1 MPDPVWQRYYPEGA
15 RADFDPP
22 RMRLSEM
29 FIALVA
35 RHGARIAIDYRD
47 HLISYHDLG
56 RRAARVAAAL
66 RQRGIGTGDTVALYL
81 PNSAFHPIYFFGALL
96 AGARVTHLSP
106 LDAFRELS
114 EKCADSQARLLV
126 SLASMPM
133 RAVALRLLAERAVPA
148 LVLCDEDAAFGPL
161 AGALPASPLVLPVDA
176 CTDAAF
182 TRGMEDTLI
191 AAPGAVD
198 DIALLQYTGGTTGR
212 PKAAVHTHASLSTAV
227 NSYLHWFAGDPNAR
241 PEVVALVVLPLFHIM
256 ALVAILLRRL
266 NEGARLVIHQRF
278 DVEQV
283 LKAIEDKRVNG
294 FSGVPT
300 MWIAIA
306 NHPGIERRDFS
317 SLERIGSGGAPLP
330 VEIYNRI
337 LAITGHGLRG
347 GWGMTE
353 TGATG
358 SNVPILLPEGKE
370 GTVGLPLPGVKMD
383 IVALDD
389 PDRVLPADEI
399 GEIRIL
405 APNVVRQ
412 YWNRP
417 EETAAA
423 FRGDYFLT
431 GDIGRMDAD
440 GFIYLVDRKKDLII
454 SGGFNIYPQTIEDAI
469 IQHPDVAE
477 VLVIGMPDSYRVEA
491 AKAFIVLKRGA
502 APFTLEAL
510 RAFLDDRLGRH
521 EMPRQLA
528 FKDDLPRT
536 PVGKYSRKMLR
547 DQEIQ
552 AQANLRK
559 NG

>member
-1 MPDPVWQRYYPEGA
+1 MPDPAWQRFYPEGT
-15 RADFDPP
+15 RADFVPP
-22 RMRLSEM
+22 RQHLSQM

-35 RHGARIAIDYRD
+35 RHGDRIALDYRD
-47 HLISYHDLG
+47 HLISYNDLG
-56 RRAARVAAAL
+56 RRAAQVANAL
-66 RQRGIGTGDTVALYL
+66 RNRGIGNGDTVALYL
-81 PNSAFHPIYFFGALL
+81 PNSAFHPIFFFGILL
-96 AGARVTHLSP
+96 AGARVMHLSP
-106 LDAFRELS
+106 LDAFRDLV
-114 EKCADSQARLLV
+114 EKCADSEARLLV
-126 SLASMPM
+126 SLTASPL
-133 RAVALRLLAERAVPA
+133 RIAAFRLLAEKAVPA

-161 AGALPASPLVLPVDA
+161 PDATPASPFPLPKGAVTDGVFTEGMDEVLVATPGDVDA
-176 CTDAAF
+176 
-182 TRGMEDTLI
+182 
-191 AAPGAVD
+191 
-198 DIALLQYTGGTTGR
+198 IALLQYTGGTTGR

-227 NSYLHWFAGDPNAR
+227 NSYLHWFASDPNAR
-241 PEVVALVVLPLFHIM
+241 PEAVTLVVLPLFHIM

-283 LKAIEDKRVNG
+283 LRAIENKRING

-306 NHPGIERRDFS
+306 NHPGVEKRNFS

-330 VEIYNRI
+330 TEIYNRI
-337 LAITGHGLRG
+337 LAITGLGLRG

-358 SNVPILLPEGKE
+358 TNVPVILPKGKE
-370 GTVGLPLPGVKMD
+370 GTVGLPLPGVTID

-389 PDRVLPADEI
+389 PRRILSADET
-399 GEIRIL
+399 GEIRIR
-405 APNVVRQ
+405 APNVVKQ

-417 EETAAA
+417 EETQAA
-423 FRGDYFLT
+423 FRDDCFLT
-431 GDIGRMDAD
+431 GDIGRMDAE

-469 IQHPDVAE
+469 IQHPCVAE
-477 VLVIGMPDSYRVEA
+477 VLVIGVPDSYRVEA

-502 APFTLEAL
+502 SQFTLDDL

-528 FKDDLPRT
+528 FRTELPRT
-536 PVGKYSRKMLR
+536 PVGKYSRKLLR
-547 DQEIQ
+547 DQELQ
-552 AQANLRK
+552 ASVEST
-559 NG
+559 